1 MSINVFVLFLRM
13 KSRAISMPVRKSEYT
28 ASSVKKVSEPVA
40 EKPRKFADVVK
51 EIRKLRE
58 KGKTVPQIAE
68 ELMMSYT
75 VVNQVVLRSYK
86 MVARTEEVF
95 ERQEQMRLANG

>member
-1 MSINVFVLFLRM
+1 
-13 KSRAISMPVRKSEYT
+13 
-28 ASSVKKVSEPVA
+28 
-40 EKPRKFADVVK
+40 VVK

-86 MVARTEEVF
+86 MVARTQEVF
-95 ERQEQMRLANG
+95 ERQEQMRLADG

>member
-1 MSINVFVLFLRM
+1 
-13 KSRAISMPVRKSEYT
+13 MPVRKSEYT
-28 ASSVKKVSEPVA
+28 ASSVKKVSEPVG

-51 EIRKLRE
+51 EIRTLRE

-86 MVARTEEVF
+86 MVARTQEVF
-95 ERQEQMRLANG
+95 ERQEQMRLADG

>member
-1 MSINVFVLFLRM
+1 
-13 KSRAISMPVRKSEYT
+13 MPVRKSEYT

-58 KGKTVPQIAE
+58 KGQTVPQIAND
-68 ELMMSYT
+68 LKVSYT
-75 VVNQVVLRSYK
+75 VVNQLVLRSYK
-86 MVARTEEVF
+86 MVARTEEIF
-95 ERQEQMRLANG
+95 DRQEKYRLGLA

>member
-1 MSINVFVLFLRM
+1 VVHRRSRQLDLGLVVRQLVGRDVDKCFCIILDNE
-13 KSRAISMPVRKSEYT
+13 KS
-28 ASSVKKVSEPVA
+28 
-40 EKPRKFADVVK
+40 RKFADVVK

-58 KGKTVPQIAE
+58 KGQTVPQIAE
-68 ELMMSYT
+68 QLMMSYT

-95 ERQEQMRLANG
+95 ERQEQMRLADG